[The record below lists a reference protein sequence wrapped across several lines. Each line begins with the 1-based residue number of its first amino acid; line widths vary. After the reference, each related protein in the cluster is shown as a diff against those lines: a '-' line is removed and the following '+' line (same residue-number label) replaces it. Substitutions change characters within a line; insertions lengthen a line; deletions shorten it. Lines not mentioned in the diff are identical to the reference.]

1 MPYTH
6 GTSPREIER
15 ASWSQGVLTLISILI
30 GTALAIAVSKTEQ
43 LAAVDRDSAIRLLTF
58 AAYCAT
64 FFWFYHR
71 FYVFVY
77 RRASIFSIL
86 LPSIVGCALMATAYS
101 VHESRRFAVWSFIL
115 LLGGS
120 YSLGVTAFSAWRGK
134 YQVIDGLPAGRV
146 LRSFSL
152 AMIRSAFLLGVMAC
166 FTAALL
172 WTALLPPDISLDT
185 ALFIGNGAVFV
196 LMSTLNWWLF
206 TKPLERMVDR
216 PELEARTG

>member
-1 MPYTH
+1 MPTMP

-43 LAAVDRDSAIRLLTF
+43 LTSIDRDSGIRLLSF

-86 LPSIVGCALMATAYS
+86 LPSIVGSALMATAYS
-101 VHESRRFAVWSFIL
+101 VHDSRRFAVWSFIL
-115 LLGGS
+115 LAGGC

-134 YQVIDGLPAGRV
+134 YQVIEGLPSGQV
-146 LRSFSL
+146 LRSFSF
-152 AMIRSAFLLGVMAC
+152 AMIRSAFFLGVMAC
-166 FTAALL
+166 FTGALL
-172 WTALLPPDISLDT
+172 WTALLPPAISLDT
-185 ALFIGNGAVFV
+185 ALLVGNGAVFV
-196 LMSTLNWWLF
+196 LMSSLNWWLF
-206 TKPLERMVDR
+206 TKPLERLVDS
-216 PELEARTG
+216 PEQQAPTG

>member
-15 ASWSQGVLTLISILI
+15 GSWSQGVLTLISILI

-43 LAAVDRDSAIRLLTF
+43 LNAIDPDSAIRLLSF

-86 LPSIVGCALMATAYS
+86 LPSIVGSALMAAAYS
-101 VHESRRFAVWSFIL
+101 VNDPGRFALWTFIL
-115 LLGGS
+115 LAGGS
-120 YSLGVTAFSAWRGK
+120 YSLAVTAFSAWRGK
-134 YQVIDGLPAGRV
+134 YKVIDGLPQDRV
-146 LRSFSL
+146 LRSFSA
-152 AMIRSAFLLGVMAC
+152 AMFRSALFLAAMAG
-166 FTAALL
+166 FTAGLL
-172 WTALLPPDISLDT
+172 WGGWLPAATTLDA
-185 ALFIGNGAVFV
+185 ALFAGNGLLFV
-196 LMSTLNWWLF
+196 IMSSLNWWLF
-206 TKPLERMVDR
+206 TRPLEAMVDETSPR
-216 PELEARTG
+216 A